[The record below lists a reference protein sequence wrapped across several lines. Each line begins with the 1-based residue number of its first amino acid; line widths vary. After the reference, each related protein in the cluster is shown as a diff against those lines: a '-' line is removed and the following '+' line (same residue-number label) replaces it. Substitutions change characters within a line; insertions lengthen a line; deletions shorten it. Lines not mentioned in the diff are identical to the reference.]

1 VQGQTVEQAVERAE
15 GHAKVLMETL
25 VQRVRP
31 GEHDILIDAP
41 LMVSIMAARSCG
53 LGEERF
59 AEVARQL
66 YREISSRTDA

>member
-53 LGEERF
+53 LGAGGGTVR
-59 AEVARQL
+59 
-66 YREISSRTDA
+66 